1 MSRSRRNRQR
11 MLTIA
16 AWLCDAFGDDDE
28 TTEDFRPYADD
39 FVNYM
44 KAQGWEYRP
53 AIMVV
58 RGGQAQDVC

>member
-1 MSRSRRNRQR
+1 